1 MPDITDINKTY
12 GEHRVLEHF
21 SLHIEEGRTTCIMGR
36 SGCGKTTLLRILMGL
51 EQADE
56 DFGGSREMAAMKK
69 SAVFQE
75 DRLCENLSVMANIRL
90 TCPDRTKAQIQE
102 EMREVDLEGCAGQP
116 VHELSGGMKRRV
128 ALLRALL
135 APGDILFL
143 DEPFKGMDEETRQKV
158 IAYTAR
164 KCQGRTVL
172 FVTHDE
178 REAGLMK
185 AAAVISME
193 ALC

>member
-1 MPDITDINKTY
+1 
-12 GEHRVLEHF
+12 
-21 SLHIEEGRTTCIMGR
+21 
-36 SGCGKTTLLRILMGL
+36 
-51 EQADE
+51 
-56 DFGGSREMAAMKK
+56 
-69 SAVFQE
+69 
-75 DRLCENLSVMANIRL
+75 
-90 TCPDRTKAQIQE
+90 
-102 EMREVDLEGCAGQP
+102 
-116 VHELSGGMKRRV
+116 MKRRV
-128 ALLRALL
+128 ALLLALL

-143 DEPFKGMDEETRQKV
+143 DEPFKGLDEETRQKV